1 MDMSGKTVAA
11 ENEVCY
17 DLRVQEF
24 KSSRVQE
31 FKSCDLSVY
40 DFLSQIKFIKSLAQ
54 LGSWQ
59 VPFILFKT
67 TWTNMWIPLWTDM
80 WTDLLEGSISV
91 FLTRLLFQLK
101 LASTLVLITGVR

>member
-1 MDMSGKTVAA
+1 M
-11 ENEVCY
+11 
-17 DLRVQEF
+17 LRFKSAGVQEF

-80 WTDLLEGSISV
+80 WTDMWIPLWTDMWTDLLEGSISV
-91 FLTRLLFQLK
+91 FLTL
-101 LASTLVLITGVR
+101 SSS